1 MNKMKS
7 ILMVLA
13 RAGFL
18 TVYLFF
24 NSNRVLG
31 LIVYITLG

>member
-18 TVYLFF
+18 NSISFF
-24 NSNRVLG
+24 
-31 LIVYITLG
+31 LIVIGFKG